1 MAPLEKIKGPIK
13 EELAKFEPFFKNT
26 VKIDVPLL
34 GAVMNYMLRTKGKQI
49 RPIFVFLSAKL
60 NGTINESTYN
70 AASAI
75 ELLHTATLIHDDVVD
90 ETYERRGLFSINAL
104 WKNKIAVL
112 AGDYMLATG
121 LLLALKFREYDFLQ
135 LISKSVDEMSK
146 GEILQIEK
154 SRKLDITEE
163 VYFEIIQKKT
173 ASLMATSAALGAA
186 SVSKDPEVINKMRE
200 IGQLIGMAFQIKDDI
215 FDYEAKG
222 IIGKPTGNDIKER
235 KLTLPLIHVLSKS
248 PLHVRLRI
256 LYLVRRKNKN
266 KEKVR
271 EIIDFV
277 IKNGG
282 IEYAIIKMN
291 EFRDKAIEMLKEFP
305 ESETRQSFIDLV
317 YFVTTRDK

>member
-1 MAPLEKIKGPIK
+1 MAPLDKIKGPIQ
-13 EELAKFEPFFKNT
+13 EELKKFEPYFKST

-60 NGTINESTYN
+60 NGTINDATYH

-112 AGDYMLATG
+112 VGDYILAKG
-121 LLLALKFREYDFLQ
+121 LLLALKFQEYDLLQ
-135 LISKSVDEMSK
+135 LISDSVDEMSK

-163 VYFEIIQKKT
+163 VYYEVIRKKT
-173 ASLMATSAALGAA
+173 ASLISTSTALGAA
-186 SVSKDPEVINKMRE
+186 SVSKDPKVVNTMRE

-215 FDYEAKG
+215 FDYETKS

-248 PLHVRLRI
+248 SKITRLKV

-266 KEKVR
+266 KEKVH

-282 IEYAIIKMN
+282 IEYATLKMN
-291 EFRDKAIEMLKEFP
+291 EFRDKAIEMLMLFP
-305 ESETRQSFIDLV
+305 ESEARQSFIDLA
-317 YFVTTRDK
+317 YFVTARNR